1 VDELDVAALLGE
13 IAGIGRDE
21 RRGGYSRHVFDE
33 HEARLREWFTG
44 HAVRLG
50 LTVFPDG
57 NGNLWAWW
65 GDPGPGAV
73 LTGSHLD
80 SVPGGGA
87 YDGPLG
93 VASAL
98 AAASRLRA
106 ARERP
111 PRPFAVVV
119 FAEEE
124 GSRFGRACLGSKL
137 ASGQA
142 DPAAAR
148 EYRDAAGVTFG
159 EAARAAGI
167 DPAGLGPVPWAAQAS
182 CFVELHVEQGR
193 ALADLGQPVAIAT
206 SILAH
211 GRWTLRFAGQGNH
224 AGTTVMAGR
233 RDPVVA
239 AARTVLAARELALA
253 ADNSKVPE
261 ASRATGDVAS
271 YADNS
276 KMRGSAVASGSAVA
290 GRAIAARATIGR
302 AELIP
307 GGANVIASRA
317 TLSLDCRAHDDASLE
332 ALVAAIS
339 EQARSAAAAEG
350 CTVAITQ
357 ESALGLVE
365 FDEPLRTRIAGL
377 LPGAPL
383 LATGA
388 GHDAGVLADLIPTAM
403 LFVRN
408 PSGVSHA
415 PGEGASDDD
424 CRAGVAALTSV
435 LGDLLSGGH
444 A

>member
-33 HEARLREWFTG
+33 YEARLREWFTG

-50 LTVFPDG
+50 LTVLPDG

-65 GDPGPGAV
+65 GEPGPGAV

-80 SVPGGGA
+80 SVPGGGG

-98 AAASRLRA
+98 AAVSRLRA

-111 PRPFAVVV
+111 PRPLAVVV

-167 DPAGLGPVPWAAQAS
+167 DPAGLGPVPRAAKAA

-206 SILAH
+206 SVLAH

-224 AGTTVMAGR
+224 AGTTVMPGR

-239 AARTVLAARELALA
+239 AARTVLAARDLALS
-253 ADNSKVPE
+253 ADQPH
-261 ASRATGDVAS
+261 
-271 YADNS
+271 ADNS
-276 KMRGSAVASGSAVA
+276 KMRDGAATGPAA
-290 GRAIAARATIGR
+290 GRAPVRKAAAARATIGQ

-307 GGANVIASRA
+307 GGTNVIASRA
-317 TLSLDCRAHDDASLE
+317 TLSLDCRAHDDAALA
-332 ALVAAIS
+332 ALVAAIADAA
-339 EQARSAAAAEG
+339 EQAASAEG
-350 CTVAITQ
+350 CTVTLTQ
-357 ESALGLVE
+357 ASLSPLVE
-365 FDEPLRTRIAGL
+365 FDAGLRARIARL
-377 LPGAPL
+377 LPDAPL

-388 GHDAGVLADLIPTAM
+388 GHDAGVLAALIPTAM

-408 PSGVSHA
+408 PTGISHA

-435 LGDLLSGGH
+435 LADLLAAGP